1 VLTGLGGPSRDC
13 VIHCVESVLV
23 QAQELSE
30 SNVKI
35 GLLEKKL
42 ESSDF
47 EIKRLADAEKD
58 EVKKLKDQ
66 LERQKE

>member
-1 VLTGLGGPSRDC
+1 MIGLC
-13 VIHCVESVLV
+13 VPIAFAKTMMLHPVLV

-42 ESSDF
+42 ESSDM
-47 EIKRLADAEKD
+47 EMKRLADAEKD